1 MSLEPR
7 GDIVGSRTDLRTY
20 IVCSLNNRK
29 FAEADTRDTL
39 AYGALRALFSYTKFT
54 VYKLPLLLL
63 LSLLSSLLLFVIVI
77 IALIMFLTWL
87 CYQFFFFTAY
97 NDETQVRQSFY
108 PSASAN
114 ELKVHSHQAL
124 FFPAKKVRSCEA
136 YRPAAK
142 SYEIFMPQ
150 LKRRGTL
157 VQEKQVK
164 IKGLKLVRWGT
175 S

>member
-1 MSLEPR
+1 ML
-7 GDIVGSRTDLRTY
+7 T
-20 IVCSLNNRK
+20 
-29 FAEADTRDTL
+29 EADTRYSCLWCSKRAFLLYEIYTIQIITIICYRYYRADNVLDL
-39 AYGALRALFSYTKFT
+39 AML
-54 VYKLPLLLL
+54 
-63 LSLLSSLLLFVIVI
+63 
-77 IALIMFLTWL
+77 
-87 CYQFFFFTAY
+87 QFFFTAY
-97 NDETQVRQSFY
+97 NGETQVKQSFY

-114 ELKVHSHQAL
+114 ELKVHGHQAL

-164 IKGLKLVRWGT
+164 IKGLKLDR
-175 S
+175 